1 MREIKFRGI
10 PLFGKGFV
18 YGHYRNYICEGK
30 IIHEITSN
38 ENGTTRYNVKEET
51 IGQYTGLT
59 DKNGTEIYEGDILK
73 TKYKDKYIVKFGVV
87 DIECEPPYFSN
98 KVCGF
103 YLERVTLN
111 KNFDH
116 FDMAEFMEIIGN
128 IYENPELLEK
138 GD

>member
-1 MREIKFRGI
+1 MRELKFRAWGQ
-10 PLFGKGFV
+10 FGTSPDSHMIYNWESNVLIEYVGFNGG
-18 YGHYRNYICEGK
+18 GHFE
-30 IIHEITSN
+30 
-38 ENGTTRYNVKEET
+38 VM
-51 IGQYTGLT
+51 QYTGLK

-73 TKYKDKYIVKFGVV
+73 SKYKDNYIVKFGVV

-128 IYENPELLEK
+128 IYQNPELLK